1 MLSKLKKNIIA
12 ILNFVEGVKAPSH
25 LLTDSDLNQMRRIMI
40 R

>member
-1 MLSKLKKNIIA
+1 MLGKLKRNIIT
-12 ILNFVEGVKAPSH
+12 ILNFVEGVKTPGH